1 PVLWEYLNNANR
13 KHIYDT
19 WSTLIALKNKHDV
32 FNTEDFSLNTSKLQK
47 SITLRDASMDVI
59 ILGNF
64 DIVDETMAINFT
76 KTGTWFEY
84 FSGEELNI
92 SETQQSLHLEP
103 GEYRIYTSEKI
114 YDPRGGTQND
124 DSDNDGVNDLDDLCP
139 NTIEGATVD
148 ENGCALFTVDKANF
162 SVKSTSET
170 CPGESNGTL
179 SINSIRNS
187 KFSLHL
193 NEQIYDFRTS
203 LSIEDLAPGTYE
215 FCIYTE
221 EDASFEQCYEFTVDV
236 ATTVAAKT
244 TNKTEGQSVI
254 TNINITEG
262 TAPYT
267 VYINNTKVKET
278 NDLNFNIETH
288 AGDAIS
294 IETATDC
301 EGKFEEL
308 ITLQT
313 EVTAYPNPAKDK
325 LILSFENN
333 ISSSIKISILD
344 TTGKTIDQ
352 KEEQIINGS
361 LSIDISQLENGF
373 YFIRTEGVSTNTIK
387 ILKQ

>member
-1 PVLWEYLNNANR
+1 
-13 KHIYDT
+13 
-19 WSTLIALKNKHDV
+19 
-32 FNTEDFSLNTSKLQK
+32 
-47 SITLRDASMDVI
+47 M
-59 ILGNF
+59 
-64 DIVDETMAINFT
+64 
-76 KTGTWFEY
+76 
-84 FSGEELNI
+84 
-92 SETQQSLHLEP
+92 
-103 GEYRIYTSEKI
+103 
-114 YDPRGGTQND
+114 
-124 DSDNDGVNDLDDLCP
+124 
-139 NTIEGATVD
+139 
-148 ENGCALFTVDKANF
+148 
-162 SVKSTSET
+162 
-170 CPGESNGTL
+170 
-179 SINSIRNS
+179 
-187 KFSLHL
+187 

-244 TNKTEGQSVI
+244 TNKIEGQSVI